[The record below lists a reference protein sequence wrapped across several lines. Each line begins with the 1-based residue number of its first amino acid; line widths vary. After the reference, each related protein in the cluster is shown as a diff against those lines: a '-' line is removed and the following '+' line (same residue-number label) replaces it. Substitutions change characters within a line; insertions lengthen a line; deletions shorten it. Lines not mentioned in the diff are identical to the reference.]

1 MKSDELPDEVDVV
14 VVGAGIG
21 GLTCGAL
28 LAKYGLSVAVCESHT
43 IPGGAAHSFVRD
55 GYCFDSGPSYFLGL
69 SDPKVRSHV
78 RAWQCVPRQPTY
90 TSGVTSQNRS
100 LNALKQVIDVLDEK
114 LETAVYDR
122 ADFIFPEG
130 LFRCK
135 ADREAY
141 EAGILRFGGDEAL
154 KEWRELDAAMS
165 SLGSMAAT
173 TPFAAFRDGPGMA
186 LTFGKY
192 LPQMID
198 TGFFQEH
205 GLAGGLELLQG
216 NFSMLLDKHV
226 KSPFLRQLMEL
237 ECFVISGVLSKDT
250 SAGEMAYLF
259 KERNSLGAKYDYPMG
274 GSQALI
280 DALVRGMRKHGG
292 KLALGTHVEQIV
304 VEGAAGATGVR
315 LKKGGRVI
323 RARRAVVTNA
333 SVWDTVLHGLLPE
346 NTIPPERIE
355 AIKNADVCDSFMHLH
370 LGIDATGLPEGQE
383 GLGIHHLV
391 LNSWKDGIDSNLNV
405 FNISIPSVLDPSL
418 APAGKHV
425 VHIYGAANEPWSH
438 WEGVKYGSAEY
449 KKLKEERA
457 EPLWKALEK
466 VIPDIRERAEV
477 TLVGTPL
484 THQRFVRRHKYVPQA
499 GLRPPGPALCIAR
512 SLPFDRGGI
521 LPRCR
526 GTYGPGL
533 NVGQTNLYTGGAAG
547 PQTGVPNLLAC
558 GDSMFPGIGVPAA
571 AASGMYAAHS
581 LVGVLPHLSLLNSK
595 PGRNL

>member
-69 SDPKVRSHV
+69 SDPK
-78 RAWQCVPRQPTY
+78 
-90 TSGVTSQNRS
+90 NRS

-484 THQRFVRRHKYVPQA
+484 THQRFVRRHK
-499 GLRPPGPALCIAR
+499 
-512 SLPFDRGGI
+512 
-521 LPRCR
+521 